1 MISITPWKQSDSSL
15 CGPAV
20 VKMVMGY
27 YGVEV
32 DEGEIAKLCGHTF
45 EKGCTDLGMRH
56 AFWAHSFNVNIYN
69 ESSLAALER
78 WNKLKI
84 PVIVDWFSPG
94 PPGQVDINEM
104 IHGGHSGIVV
114 DVDNENIHI
123 LDPEIARVRVIK
135 RDEFMRV
142 WFDWRDDPAISQT
155 NLIMRQAMIVKPGWY
170 WYGRRY

>member
-32 DEGEIAKLCGHTF
+32 EESEIAKLCGHTF

-56 AFWAHSFNVNIYN
+56 AFWAYSFNVNIYN
-69 ESSLAALER
+69 ESTLAALER

-84 PVIVDWFSPG
+84 PVIVDWFTPG
-94 PPGQVDINEM
+94 VNLGPGDMPN
-104 IHGGHSGIVV
+104 GHSSIVV
-114 DVDNENIHI
+114 DIDEEKVYL
-123 LDPEIARVRVIK
+123 LDPEDGKIRPILRG
-135 RDEFMRV
+135 DFLRV
-142 WFDWRDDPAISQT
+142 WFDWREEPTISPT
-155 NLIMRQAMIVKPGWY
+155 NLIIRQAMVVKPGWY